1 MECWFS
7 LVCFAQLCIRQMHYI
22 LRGSKHLV
30 KFLVH
35 SSFGLQVKNRWAGKT
50 IVDLFTDE
58 FKGRSRDYYV
68 WCHYFF
74 RISCTI
80 LFLFITRHCGYIIS
94 LSALQS
100 YFVEMSIR
108 GLLLNEV
115 SVVSWISSSWTMHL
129 PSWFKPCASDFDLC
143 FIHITTVTFALLHL
157 SERWNC

>member
-1 MECWFS
+1 MIGHTITHMQFLKFHHSALLNLSHEGKSS
-7 LVCFAQLCIRQMHYI
+7 LFTVAVPCQFGLLCSTMDKKMHYI
-22 LRGSKHLV
+22 LRGSKHFV

-68 WCHYFF
+68 WCHYFL

-80 LFLFITRHCGYIIS
+80 VFILITRHYGYIIS

-100 YFVEMSIR
+100 Y
-108 GLLLNEV
+108 L
-115 SVVSWISSSWTMHL
+115 
-129 PSWFKPCASDFDLC
+129 
-143 FIHITTVTFALLHL
+143 
-157 SERWNC
+157 

>member
-1 MECWFS
+1 MIGHTITHMQFLKFRHSALLNLSYKGKCS
-7 LVCFAQLCIRQMHYI
+7 LFYPAVPCQIVHPSTSMRACFCSYGMLVQFGLLCFAQLCIRQMHYI

-100 YFVEMSIR
+100 YFVEIC
-108 GLLLNEV
+108 
-115 SVVSWISSSWTMHL
+115 
-129 PSWFKPCASDFDLC
+129 P
-143 FIHITTVTFALLHL
+143 
-157 SERWNC
+157 